1 MDELNQKST
10 APVTANPAAPP
21 EWVLRLLKVKGMPI
35 PGFLKDFIVNRWEL
49 VTYIFFGGCTTL
61 VSFGVQYL
69 SLLAGFPT
77 SVNTTL
83 SWIFAVLFAFFTNRI
98 WVFNS
103 PTKGFLPFIKQL
115 FAFFGARLFS
125 FLVELAI
132 MMVLVSWL
140 GFPEMWVKVGAS
152 VIVLILNYIL
162 SKLVVFKKPS
172 AKTE

>member
-1 MDELNQKST
+1 MEDLTPKNQAQGQT
-10 APVTANPAAPP
+10 ALPP
-21 EWVLRLLKVKGMPI
+21 EWVSRLLGPKGFPL
-35 PGFLKDFIVNRWEL
+35 PGFLKEFIFKRWEL

-69 SLLAGFPT
+69 SLLAGFST
-77 SVNTTL
+77 GVNTTL

-103 PTKGFLPFIKQL
+103 PTRGFFPFIKQL
-115 FAFFGARLFS
+115 LAFFGARLFS

-132 MMVLVSWL
+132 MLMLVSWL

-162 SKLVVFKKPS
+162 SKLVVFRKKP
-172 AKTE
+172 AGKTE